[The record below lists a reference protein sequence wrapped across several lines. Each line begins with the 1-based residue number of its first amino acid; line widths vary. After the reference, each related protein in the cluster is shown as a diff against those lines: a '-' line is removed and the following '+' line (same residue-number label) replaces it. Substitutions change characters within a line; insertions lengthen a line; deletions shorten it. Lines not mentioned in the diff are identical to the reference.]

1 MHKNNLALKGCLPYD
16 SDWEWIEVM
25 FKKNYKKKTYDTENK
40 RPVLRCSICT
50 GEQVA
55 GFKDVNSGH
64 FEDIMLIRNS
74 ADLDEFMRMY
84 GVTEITKEY

>member
-1 MHKNNLALKGCLPYD
+1 
-16 SDWEWIEVM
+16 M

-64 FEDIMLIRNS
+64 FEDIMLIRDS

>member
-1 MHKNNLALKGCLPYD
+1 MDNIKDNRYYGIKHACGI
-16 SDWEWIEVM
+16 EWIEVM
-25 FKKNYKKKTYDTENK
+25 FKKNYKKKTYDIENK

-55 GFKDVNSGH
+55 GFKDVNTGH

-84 GVTEITKEY
+84 GITEITKEY

>member
-1 MHKNNLALKGCLPYD
+1 MKQFLTLFL
-16 SDWEWIEVM
+16 WI
-25 FKKNYKKKTYDTENK
+25 KIHLLKNYKKKTYDTENK

-64 FEDIMLIRNS
+64 FEDIMLIRDS

>member
-1 MHKNNLALKGCLPYD
+1 MHKNNLALKGCLPFD

-64 FEDIMLIRNS
+64 FEDIMLIRDS

>member
-1 MHKNNLALKGCLPYD
+1 MHKNNLALKGCLPFD
-16 SDWEWIEVM
+16 SGWEWIEVM
-25 FKKNYKKKTYDTENK
+25 FKKNYKKITYDTENK
-40 RPVLRCSICT
+40 RAVLRCSICT

>member
-64 FEDIMLIRNS
+64 FEDIMLIRDS

>member
-1 MHKNNLALKGCLPYD
+1 
-16 SDWEWIEVM
+16 M
-25 FKKNYKKKTYDTENK
+25 FKKNYKKITYDTENK
-40 RPVLRCSICT
+40 RAVLRCSICT

-64 FEDIMLIRNS
+64 FEDIMLIRDS

>member
-1 MHKNNLALKGCLPYD
+1 
-16 SDWEWIEVM
+16 M

-55 GFKDVNSGH
+55 GFKNVNTGH

>member
-1 MHKNNLALKGCLPYD
+1 
-16 SDWEWIEVM
+16 M

>member
-1 MHKNNLALKGCLPYD
+1 M
-16 SDWEWIEVM
+16 EWIEVM
-25 FKKNYKKKTYDTENK
+25 FKKNYKKITYDTENK

-64 FEDIMLIRNS
+64 FEDIMLIRDS

>member
-1 MHKNNLALKGCLPYD
+1 VHKNNLALKGCLPFD

-64 FEDIMLIRNS
+64 FEDIMLIRDS

>member
-55 GFKDVNSGH
+55 GFKDVNTGH
-64 FEDIMLIRNS
+64 FEDIMLIRDS